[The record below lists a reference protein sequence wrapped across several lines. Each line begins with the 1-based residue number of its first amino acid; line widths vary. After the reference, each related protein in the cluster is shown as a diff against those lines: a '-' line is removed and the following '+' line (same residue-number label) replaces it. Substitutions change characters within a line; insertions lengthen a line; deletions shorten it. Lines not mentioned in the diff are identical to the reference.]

1 MALRTSNV
9 YRCLEK
15 KTLVFGFEIVDLFVV
30 FSVLAILNFVL
41 RGVPYKF
48 FLSWGPA
55 FALALFLRLG
65 KAGKPENYLLHL
77 ARFFLSPMIFSAFPL
92 APRRGRFLKQKMKED
107 LHDRQ

>member
-1 MALRTSNV
+1 MALRTSEV

-55 FALALFLRLG
+55 LSLAVFLRLG

-77 ARFFLSPMIFSAFPL
+77 ARSYFSPVAWSAFPL
-92 APRRGRFLKQKMKED
+92 APRRSRFITHKQKGSHE
-107 LHDRQ
+107 